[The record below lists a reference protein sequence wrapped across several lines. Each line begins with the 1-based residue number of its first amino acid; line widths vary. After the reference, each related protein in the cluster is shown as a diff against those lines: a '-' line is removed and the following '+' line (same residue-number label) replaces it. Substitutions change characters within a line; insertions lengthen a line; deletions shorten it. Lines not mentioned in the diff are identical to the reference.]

1 MIEKLDFH
9 WNALRGA
16 LEGVSA
22 LDFRNLGI
30 RTKAQ
35 AKNFLLSYGYD
46 VEDLQMKEEIWRV
59 YFEALSYIRTELL
72 EEGEKV
78 PEQFFVRG
86 AVNEIQKL
94 LMDTSL
100 DDERGKWACALLRV
114 MHIISHTDNDIRLGQ
129 FSAARDQIFSR
140 FDQFVKRIPGRK
152 FLFSTG
158 EKSIPLLRYYKKLR
172 KERASLLTKMLAKT
186 TATPERIYDNVGFR
200 FVTESR
206 FDCYRLLNMML
217 EAGAVSAP
225 NILPLRSV
233 NTLIPYD
240 VLHREIESLRTQL
253 MAGEISLQDVGLRI
267 KQIENESL
275 VPRAQHRNPF
285 SSPWYRSIQFTSRQL
300 IHAPNP
306 AYATIEEM
314 RKRLKDFPEA
324 EHLAR
329 EVPVM
334 VQEKISFFYPF
345 EVQIIDKESYIETLV
360 GRSRHREYKS
370 KQRLIARNRVLRDLV

>member
-1 MIEKLDFH
+1 MIEKLEFH
-9 WNALRGA
+9 WSAIRGA

-30 RTKAQ
+30 RNKSQ
-35 AKNFLLSYGYD
+35 SKNFLLSYGYD
-46 VEDLQMKEEIWRV
+46 IDDLQMKEEMWRI

-78 PEQFFVRG
+78 PETFFVRG
-86 AVNEIQKL
+86 AINEIQKL
-94 LMDTSL
+94 LMDTSNE
-100 DDERGKWACALLRV
+100 DERGKWACAILRV
-114 MHIISHTDNDIRLGQ
+114 MHIISHIDNDIRVGQ

-140 FDQFVKRIPGRK
+140 FDQFVKKIPGRK

-158 EKSIPLLRYYKKLR
+158 EKSVPLLRYYKKSR

-200 FVTESR
+200 FVTETR

-225 NILPLRSV
+225 NILPMRSI
-233 NTLIPYD
+233 NTLISYEI
-240 VLHREIESLRTQL
+240 LHREIESLRTML
-253 MAGEISLQDVGLRI
+253 LAGEISLQDVNSRI
-267 KQIENESL
+267 KQIEDESL

-300 IHAPNP
+300 IHAPNA
-306 AYATIEEM
+306 AYGTIEEI
-314 RKRLKDFPEA
+314 RRRLKEFPEA
-324 EHLAR
+324 ENAIR

-345 EVQIIDKESYIETLV
+345 EVQIIDKVSYIETLV

>member
-16 LEGVSA
+16 LEGHSA
-22 LDFRNLGI
+22 LDFRNVGI

-46 VEDLQMKEEIWRV
+46 VDDPQMKEEIWRI

-72 EEGEKV
+72 EEGETV
-78 PEQFFVRG
+78 PESFFVRG
-86 AVNEIQKL
+86 ALNEIQKL
-94 LMDTSL
+94 LMDTAG
-100 DDERGKWACALLRV
+100 DDERAKWSCALLRV

-158 EKSIPLLRYYKKLR
+158 EKSVPLLRYYKKSR
-172 KERASLLTKMLAKT
+172 KERASLLTKMLAKP

-217 EAGAVSAP
+217 DAGAVTAP
-225 NILPLRSV
+225 NILPLRSI

-240 VLHREIESLRTQL
+240 VLHREIEALRKQL
-253 MAGEISLQDVGLRI
+253 MAGEISLQDVNQRI
-267 KQIENESL
+267 KQLENESL

-306 AYATIEEM
+306 ARATIEEM
-314 RKRLKDFPEA
+314 RKRLKDFPQVG
-324 EHLAR
+324 HIAR

-334 VQEKISFFYPF
+334 VQETISFFYPF

>member
-35 AKNFLLSYGYD
+35 AKNFLLSYGYGD
-46 VEDLQMKEEIWRV
+46 DPQMKEEMWRI

-72 EEGEKV
+72 DEGEKV
-78 PEQFFVRG
+78 PEQFFIRG
-86 AVNEIQKL
+86 AINEIQKL
-94 LMDTSL
+94 LMDTSN

-114 MHIISHTDNDIRLGQ
+114 MHIISHVDNDIRVGQ

-140 FDQFVKRIPGRK
+140 IDQFVKRIPGRK
-152 FLFSTG
+152 FLFSNG
-158 EKSIPLLRYYKKLR
+158 EKSVPLLRYYKKSR

-200 FVTESR
+200 FVTETR

-217 EAGAVSAP
+217 ESGAISAP
-225 NILPLRSV
+225 NILPLRSI

-240 VLHREIESLRTQL
+240 VLHREIESLRTKL
-253 MAGEISLQDVGLRI
+253 LAGEISLQDVNHRI
-267 KQIENESL
+267 RQIEDESL

-300 IHAPNP
+300 IHAPNA
-306 AYATIEEM
+306 AYATIEEI
-314 RKRLKDFPEA
+314 RRRLKDFPQV
-324 EHLAR
+324 EHIVR

-345 EVQIIDKESYIETLV
+345 EVQIIDKQSYIETLV
-360 GRSRHREYKS
+360 GRSRHREYKT

>member
-1 MIEKLDFH
+1 MTDKLDFH
-9 WNALRGA
+9 WSSLRAA

-22 LDFRNLGI
+22 LDFRLLGI
-30 RTKAQ
+30 RNKSQ
-35 AKNFLLSYGYD
+35 ARNFLLSYGYEPD
-46 VEDLQMKEEIWRV
+46 DLQMKEEIWRI
-59 YFEALSYIRTELL
+59 YFEALAYIRTELL
-72 EEGEKV
+72 EGSEKI
-78 PEQFFVRG
+78 PETFFVRG

-94 LMDTSL
+94 LIDTSV
-100 DDERGKWACALLRV
+100 DDERGKWACAILRV
-114 MHIISHTDNDIRLGQ
+114 MHIISHVDNDIRVGQ

-140 FDQFVKRIPGRK
+140 FDKFVRKIPGRK

-158 EKSIPLLRYYKKLR
+158 EKSIPLLRYYKKSR

-200 FVTESR
+200 FVTETR
-206 FDCYRLLNMML
+206 YDCYRLLNMML

-225 NILPLRSV
+225 NILPLRSI

-240 VLHREIESLRTQL
+240 VLNREIESLKSRL
-253 MAGEISLQDVGLRI
+253 LSGEISLKEVNERI
-267 KQIENESL
+267 KQMEDESL

-285 SSPWYRSIQFTSRQL
+285 SSPWYRSIQFTTRQL

-306 AYATIEEM
+306 AHATIEDL
-314 RKRLKDFPEA
+314 KGRLKAFPDA
-324 EHLAR
+324 EQILKQ
-329 EVPVM
+329 VPVM